1 MKGAARP
8 VAQTPGAGLATLALT
23 LMACLFSAPATGEE
37 PPSRGS
43 VLSNIVEQ
51 TDINGSIRGSYWSSS
66 RSLNDENNLGVAA
79 LWLRGRSQLA
89 SFVSLVADGWLM
101 NDDLFQAEAT
111 KGLLREGYLDFR
123 FGPFDLRVGQ
133 QTIAWGRADRLNP
146 TDNLT
151 SRDFTLLV
159 PEDSDQRRGT
169 VGIKATYHLGGT
181 SLTGVWLPTFQPDV
195 IPIQTPP
202 DPFVL
207 LPRQLPNEP
216 VSQFAVKV
224 DQTGGTVDWSASF
237 FDGYDLLPDLEIVGF
252 TLTKVNVAQTFH
264 RIRVVGADAAT
275 VWGPYGLR
283 AEAAYTF
290 TDHWK
295 NSQVKS
301 PFFYM
306 VLGADRTFLGSLNL
320 NLQFVLRVISDFQ
333 NPNDVPNPAAR
344 AVAIEQATINSQL
357 DQVQESITFRVSKKW
372 FNETLETE
380 VASIVG
386 LTRLD
391 YAVRPKAK
399 YAITDRLRATVGGDI
414 FRGPTPSYFGRI
426 RDTST
431 AYVELRWD
439 Y

>member
-1 MKGAARP
+1 MA
-8 VAQTPGAGLATLALT
+8 
-23 LMACLFSAPATGEE
+23 ACLFPAPAIGEE
-37 PPSRGS
+37 PPPRGS

-51 TDINGSIRGSYWSSS
+51 TDINGSVRGSYWSSS
-66 RSLNDENNLGVAA
+66 RSLNDANNLGVAA
-79 LWLRGRSQLA
+79 LWFRGRSQLA

-101 NDDLFQAEAT
+101 NDDLFQAETT

-133 QTIAWGRADRLNP
+133 QIIAWGRADRLNP

-159 PEDSDQRRGT
+159 PEDSDQRTGT

-181 SLTGVWLPTFQPDV
+181 SLTGVWLPTFQPNI
-195 IPIQTPP
+195 IPIQTPR

-207 LPRQLPNEP
+207 LPRKLPTEP
-216 VSQFAVKV
+216 ASQFAVKV
-224 DQTGGTVDWSASF
+224 DQTGRQVDWSVSF
-237 FDGYDLLPDLEIVGF
+237 FDGFDLYPDLEIVEMS
-252 TLTKVNVAQTFH
+252 LTKINVAPTYH
-264 RIRVVGADAAT
+264 HIRVVGADAAT

-283 AEAAYTF
+283 TEMAYTF
-290 TDHWK
+290 TEHWK
-295 NSQVKS
+295 NSAVKS

-306 VLGADRTFLGSLNL
+306 VLGADRTFLGSLNV
-320 NLQFVLRVISDFQ
+320 NLQFVLRVISDYQ
-333 NPNDVPNPAAR
+333 KPIDVPNPAYR
-344 AVAIEQATINSQL
+344 AVAIEQATINNQL

-386 LTRLD
+386 LNRLD

-399 YAITDRLRATVGGDI
+399 YAITDRLRVTVGGDI
-414 FRGPTPSYFGRI
+414 FRGPTPSLFGRI